1 MIIDAAGE
9 QSEQGRFLSKS
20 PGSSN
25 KLLGGPPHEDRAPT
39 QRRQRLAILTKRPD
53 QDVRVWDEARALK
66 RSP

>member
-9 QSEQGRFLSKS
+9 GSEQGRSRSKS

-25 KLLGGPPHEDRAPT
+25 TLLGGPPREERAPT
-39 QRRQRLAILTKRPD
+39 RRRQRLAILTKRPD

>member
-9 QSEQGRFLSKS
+9 QSEQGRFRSKS

-25 KLLGGPPHEDRAPT
+25 TLLGPPREDRAPT